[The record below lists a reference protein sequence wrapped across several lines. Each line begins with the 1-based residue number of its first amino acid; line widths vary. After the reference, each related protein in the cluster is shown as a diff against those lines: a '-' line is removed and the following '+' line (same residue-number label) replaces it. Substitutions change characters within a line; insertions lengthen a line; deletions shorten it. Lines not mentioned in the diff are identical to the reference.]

1 LNFWQK
7 KALIDCS
14 ISANMVKSPGEGFE
28 PSTNRLTVKR
38 KSTIYNNPQLIATGK
53 LKTYES
59 TKAVDSYEIL

>member
-1 LNFWQK
+1 
-7 KALIDCS
+7 
-14 ISANMVKSPGEGFE
+14 MVKSPGEGFE